1 MMFGSD
7 GVSQTSFDS
16 EISRNSKRMRALEI
30 RLQLMEDAIKTNPDL
45 LQAYKTAW
53 AKASEKRMKDELS
66 WMGCGL

>member
-7 GVSQTSFDS
+7 GVSQTRFDL
-16 EISRNSKRMRALEI
+16 ERSRNSKRMRALEI
-30 RLQLMEDAIKTNPDL
+30 RLQLMEDTIKTNPDL